1 MNVAVVC
8 TARIASLIECMPLGN
23 RPINQTSKKSKKNMW
38 VELND
43 EQSHPI
49 QSAVVA
55 HQKENGNLMSRDR
68 LKTVAR
74 EEKKILFSTQ
84 RFTRIARA
92 SVF

>member
-1 MNVAVVC
+1 
-8 TARIASLIECMPLGN
+8 
-23 RPINQTSKKSKKNMW
+23 MW

-49 QSAVVA
+49 QRAVVA

-74 EEKKILFSTQ
+74 EEKNTLLYTQ
-84 RFTRIARA
+84 RFTLIAIFYELEQKGKECLRIFLKTWNKF
-92 SVF
+92 SPDSKLIVFTYNRFII

>member
-1 MNVAVVC
+1 
-8 TARIASLIECMPLGN
+8 
-23 RPINQTSKKSKKNMW
+23 MW

-49 QSAVVA
+49 QRAVVA

-74 EEKKILFSTQ
+74 EEKNTLLYTQ
-84 RFTRIARA
+84 RFTLIAIFYELEQKGKECLRI
-92 SVF
+92 F